1 MKLFFYNKGHFS
13 SFDEA
18 KAAGAVYGDIY
29 LNDEAA
35 PSFARGA
42 GADAYEI
49 GEEIN
54 RMAAGAD
61 IAYFLLSDSGQVLDT
76 INA

>member
-13 SFDEA
+13 NFDEA

-42 GADAYEI
+42 GADAYEVA
-49 GEEIN
+49 EAVN
-54 RMAAGAD
+54 KMAAGAD
-61 IAYFLLSDSGQVLDT
+61 IAYFLLSDSGEVLDS
-76 INA
+76 IND

>member
-18 KAAGAVYGDIY
+18 KAAGALYGDIY
-29 LNDEAA
+29 LEDTER
-35 PSFARGA
+35 PSFASGA
-42 GADAYEI
+42 AGDAYEI
-49 GEEIN
+49 AEEIN

-61 IAYFLLSDSGQVLDT
+61 IAYFLLSDSGAVLDT
-76 INA
+76 INE